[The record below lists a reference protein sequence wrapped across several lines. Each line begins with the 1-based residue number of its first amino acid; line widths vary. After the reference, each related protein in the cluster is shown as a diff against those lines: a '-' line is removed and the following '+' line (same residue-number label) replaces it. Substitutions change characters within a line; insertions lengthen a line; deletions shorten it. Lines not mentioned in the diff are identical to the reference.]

1 VSKDERY
8 ENFRFFFH
16 GDHLAGVEEIYDID
30 MAEGIELP
38 PLGKSADVFGDGS
51 LWAISSSGH
60 SRGHLMYFINGI
72 EGQILMTGDAC
83 NTQFQFDT
91 GIGPGSFSSNIEQ
104 AQVAL
109 DRIKVFME
117 RYPQVRLVYGHDLP
131 ER

>member
-1 VSKDERY
+1 
-8 ENFRFFFH
+8 
-16 GDHLAGVEEIYDID
+16 
-30 MAEGIELP
+30 
-38 PLGKSADVFGDGS
+38 
-51 LWAISSSGH
+51 
-60 SRGHLMYFINGI
+60 MYFINGI

-109 DRIKVFME
+109 DRIKVFIE
-117 RYPQVRLVYGHDLP
+117 RYPQVRLVYGHDLL